1 MKLILTF
8 LLILSFSEIHSQTK
22 TDSRWSASLT
32 FNGLY
37 QSGNTNKF
45 FIYGRADSKYT
56 AGIVETILAGSGGYG
71 ESKQTKDDNTYF
83 GSLTTDFFYDKKW
96 SPFFLQT
103 LEYNFSKGITIRS
116 QTGLGLKYV
125 VIHDLEHK
133 TSFSIAGIYDYLNL
147 LKKPQDYE
155 KNEVRV
161 SLRFRT
167 RQMLIDKHLNF
178 LLTVL
183 YQPVVNEISKKNIYI
198 ESTLEVP
205 LTKIFRLNAIY
216 TYVFDNVVSVGR
228 KRADNKLTFGGG
240 FYF

>member
-1 MKLILTF
+1 MKLFLTF
-8 LLILSFSEIHSQTK
+8 LLIFSFSQIHSQTK
-22 TDSRWSASLT
+22 IVSPWSASLT

-45 FIYGRADSKYT
+45 YINGRADSKYT
-56 AGIVETILAGSGGYG
+56 AGIVETILAGSAGYG

-116 QTGLGLKYV
+116 QTGIGLKYV
-125 VIHDLEHK
+125 LIQDPEHK

-147 LKKPQDYE
+147 LKEPLDYE
-155 KNEVRV
+155 KNEVRI

-183 YQPVVNEISKKNIYI
+183 YQPVVNEISKKNLYI

-205 LTKIFRLNAIY
+205 LTKVFRLNAIY
-216 TYVFDNVVSVGR
+216 TYAFDNVVSVGR